1 MLPHLFWLAYK
12 RKGRSIIKNN
22 NRNANRKNKVNWL
35 VSLIDLKVQIARGIT
50 FLTPVAMLNI
60 LSQTFVWQQ
69 NKANFSGNWK
79 LI

>member
-1 MLPHLFWLAYK
+1 MFFIRWNPNWLGCISLLSS
-12 RKGRSIIKNN
+12 R
-22 NRNANRKNKVNWL
+22 WL